1 MTYTGVGLVEY
12 AKSNI
17 GNPYIYGTF
26 GQIGNSKILS
36 QKAKDYPSYVTPKR
50 VEIVKANP
58 DKYYG
63 KPWHDCSGLIKG
75 YLMRKNLTVVYQA
88 QYDLNANMF
97 YNRSTRKGDI
107 SSIPEIVGLGL
118 WRNNHIGVY
127 IGGGR
132 CIQAKGFDYGV
143 IESDLSGFTNWCEL
157 PFIEYNS
164 DAVSPTPVP
173 VPSSDIWNGFI
184 NTVKDPLN
192 IRASS
197 DPSSLVLGIVP
208 KGSTQRFK
216 GDPVNGMAKLADR
229 SGWCSM
235 RYIKRV

>member
-88 QYDLNANMF
+88 QYDRHGAFCDLEETDRTSHHNGWNQR
-97 YNRSTRKGDI
+97 NR
-107 SSIPEIVGLGL
+107 
-118 WRNNHIGVY
+118 
-127 IGGGR
+127 
-132 CIQAKGFDYGV
+132 Q
-143 IESDLSGFTNWCEL
+143 
-157 PFIEYNS
+157 
-164 DAVSPTPVP
+164 
-173 VPSSDIWNGFI
+173 
-184 NTVKDPLN
+184 
-192 IRASS
+192 
-197 DPSSLVLGIVP
+197 
-208 KGSTQRFK
+208 
-216 GDPVNGMAKLADR
+216 
-229 SGWCSM
+229 
-235 RYIKRV
+235 